1 MVGDVVKEERGM
13 CERVKIKGGKIMMLE
28 INKAIDVKKLVEV
41 LKSKGDVNKVGNAG
55 TEVVVDKELVRDAAS
70 TIETL
75 LKENERLQK
84 VLSQKNECIADLAKQ
99 NVSLNESVYNL
110 EVLLEECE
118 GAQKCKNKQAVE
130 HNMSITEAS
139 ILFGLLGM

>member
-1 MVGDVVKEERGM
+1 MVGNVVKEERSM
-13 CERVKIKGGKIMMLE
+13 CERVKIKGDKIMMLE

-41 LKSKGDVNKVGNAG
+41 LKNKGAVNKVGNAG
-55 TEVVVDKELVRDAAS
+55 TEVVIDKELVRDAAS

-118 GAQKCKNKQAVE
+118 GAQKRTNKQAVE
-130 HNMSITEAS
+130 HNMSIIEAS